1 MYKNQ
6 YKYICIYLY
15 VCVYVGNYEWLEVS
29 YFLDVE
35 GFLDPGR
42 WFLHLKV
49 IGKFISKII
58 IIQCMPRRAFGEF
71 TSAVCDTI
79 YTTGDFMKK
88 VLTATCALRDR

>member
-1 MYKNQ
+1 MCLCRELRMSYFKR
-6 YKYICIYLY
+6 
-15 VCVYVGNYEWLEVS
+15 LEVS

-49 IGKFISKII
+49 IGKIISDIYII
-58 IIQCMPRRAFGEF
+58 IIQYMPRKAFEQF

-79 YTTGDFMKK
+79 YTTGDFIKK